1 MFGMLGQIPAY
12 NSSVPIYLCPLSPT
26 LQVGIKV
33 SKHSSHSYYSLLWVI
48 LLWCGCDTS
57 GWVPFSSPME
67 LEHFSFRGSQF
78 NTPIYHQEDQ
88 YLVTSCRSNQRK
100 FSQTLQLQLKI
111 KMLLSEKK
119 NAVTFFLIQAKMVKI
134 YSDFDRQKMR
144 I

>member
-1 MFGMLGQIPAY
+1 
-12 NSSVPIYLCPLSPT
+12 
-26 LQVGIKV
+26 
-33 SKHSSHSYYSLLWVI
+33 
-48 LLWCGCDTS
+48 
-57 GWVPFSSPME
+57 ME